1 MVSLAQLK
9 HLLVAVVTLA
19 LVSGCAGTPSTGQ
32 NEPSWLERNA
42 RLLGMTSWTAR
53 GKIALRTPDESESG
67 SLLWQQLGEL
77 THIRVS
83 GPLGLSATTVDSDG
97 QTLEIRQGDDYSRW
111 PIEQY
116 EQQYPGWNLPI
127 TALPHWL
134 KGVSDPNLAVEALQ
148 LDQTGQLPLLIKQ
161 HGWTVTYE
169 RFDGF
174 DGQQLPTRL
183 RLAKGETTA
192 RIILRDWQTDPQQ

>member
-1 MVSLAQLK
+1 MVSRAQLK
-9 HLLVAVVTLA
+9 HLFVAVIAVA
-19 LVSGCAGTPSTGQ
+19 LLSGCAGTPPTGQ
-32 NEPSWLERNA
+32 NAPSWLERNA
-42 RLLGMTSWTAR
+42 RLLDMTFWTAR
-53 GKIALRTPDESESG
+53 GKIALRTPEESESG

-77 THIRVS
+77 THVRVS
-83 GPLGLSATTVDSDG
+83 GPLGLSTTTVDSDG

-161 HGWTVTYE
+161 QGWTVKYE
-169 RFDGF
+169 RFDSF
-174 DGQQLPTRL
+174 EGQQLPTRL

-192 RIILRDWQTDPQQ
+192 RIILRDWQSNSQQ